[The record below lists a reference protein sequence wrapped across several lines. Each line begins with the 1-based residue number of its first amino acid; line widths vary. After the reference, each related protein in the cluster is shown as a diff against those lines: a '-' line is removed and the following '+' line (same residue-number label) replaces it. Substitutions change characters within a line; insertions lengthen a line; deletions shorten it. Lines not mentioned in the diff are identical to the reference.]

1 MDQFRKWGKPV
12 LILAIFFTIAY
23 LTPAEPIDPWQ
34 MFSLKKAAY
43 MVFAL
48 AFIEALGAAAIRLLG
63 NRKGAILTGFFG
75 GLVSSTATTV
85 DLARDSVDAP
95 PEDLGKQTLTFLSA
109 TLAML
114 TEGVVLLLFG
124 TSEIH
129 APLFLI
135 LSGPILAVVI
145 MIVILTMRIP
155 HRKVAGREVQIEI
168 LPVIKLAA
176 FIVAILATSKLLQ
189 HFLGQSGLIVLTFLV
204 SLFEIHG
211 SVIANIQMHDAGA
224 FGVEFLGGL
233 ITLSVTAS
241 FISKMFLLWTIG
253 THKLRRAAMRYT
265 MALFAVLIASWLVF
279 VAVV

>member
-1 MDQFRKWGKPV
+1 MGVLREWVKPLGILSV
-12 LILAIFFTIAY
+12 FFLIAWAM
-23 LTPAEPIDPWQ
+23 PAEPVDRWGI
-34 MFSLKKAAY
+34 FSLKKAAY

-85 DLARDSVDAP
+85 DLARDSIDAP

-114 TEGVVLLLFG
+114 AEGVMLLVLGTAEVHLPLL
-124 TSEIH
+124 
-129 APLFLI
+129 LI
-135 LSGPILAVVI
+135 LSGPILAAVI
-145 MIVILTMRIP
+145 MIVVLTLRIP
-155 HRKVAGREVQIEI
+155 HREVAAREVQLEI
-168 LPVIKLAA
+168 LPIIKLAA
-176 FIVAILATSKLLQ
+176 FIIAILAVSKLLQ
-189 HFLGQSGLIVLTFLV
+189 HFLGQSGLMVLTFLV

-211 SVIANIQMHDAGA
+211 SVIANIQMHDTGA

-241 FISKMFLLWTIG
+241 FISKMSLLWTIG
-253 THKLRRAAMRYT
+253 THKLRRAALRYT
-265 MALFAVLIASWLVF
+265 IALFAVLMASWLVF
-279 VAVV
+279 LAVV

>member
-1 MDQFRKWGKPV
+1 MDLFRNWGKPAI
-12 LILAIFFTIAY
+12 ILTAFFLIAY
-23 LTPAEPIDPWQ
+23 LMPAEPLDPWQ

-48 AFIEALGAAAIRLLG
+48 AFIEALGAAAIQILG

-85 DLARDSVDAP
+85 DLARDSVNAP
-95 PEDLGKQTLTFLSA
+95 VEDLGKQTLTFLSA

-114 TEGVVLLLFG
+114 VEGVVLLLLG
-124 TSEIH
+124 TTEVH
-129 APLFLI
+129 VPLLLI
-135 LSGPILAVVI
+135 LAGPIFAVVL
-145 MIVILTMRIP
+145 MIVVLTMRIP
-155 HRKVAGREVQIEI
+155 HRKVADREVQLEI
-168 LPVIKLAA
+168 LPIIKLAA
-176 FIVAILATSKLLQ
+176 FIIAILAISKLLQ

-241 FISKMFLLWTIG
+241 FVSKLFLLWTIG
-253 THKLRRAAMRYT
+253 TQRLRQVALRYT
-265 MALFAVLIASWLVF
+265 IALFAVLIVSWLVF
-279 VAVV
+279 LTVA